1 MNKFIPIILF
11 FFLPIFSLAQNLTG
25 TWEGDMGEQFLQVN
39 IMQSSKGICGYTYDY
54 ISTNKRS
61 YCRAY
66 FEGTWNA
73 KKSQLKLVGSRMI
86 ENSGSHI
93 LMRLNFNY
101 SSNINGE
108 YLIGREMPKSL
119 LMNIMSMGMGSTQIS
134 LRKVSDKPT
143 PYYKDMFK
151 DCMEDSVKNDTVK
164 IIPPPIVVK
173 KDTVKIIPLPPPVV
187 IKKDTV
193 VVKPIVKVDTP
204 VKVKTIETKMVE
216 RKKEVISTIKVN
228 TNQLTIKLYDNGTID
243 GDTVSVFH
251 NGKLLVSHQ
260 LLSTKAVEVMIDIS
274 KENPRHEIVLFAEN
288 LGSIPPNTAL
298 LIIQAGNKRYELRAS
313 ADLSKNASLIFE
325 YDPTVK

>member
-1 MNKFIPIILF
+1 MNKFVQLFCF
-11 FFLPIFSLAQNLTG
+11 FFLPILSSAQNLTG
-25 TWEGDMGEQFLQVN
+25 TWEGDMGDQFLQVN
-39 IMQSSKGICGYTYDY
+39 IMQSSKGICGYSYDY
-54 ISTNKRS
+54 ISYNKRS

-73 KKSQLKLVGSRMI
+73 KKSQLKLVGTRMI

-101 SSNINGE
+101 SSNLNGE

-119 LMNIMSMGMGSTQIS
+119 LMNIMSMGMGATQIS

-151 DCMEDSVKNDTVK
+151 DCMEDSVK
-164 IIPPPIVVK
+164 
-173 KDTVKIIPLPPPVV
+173 KDTVIVVSPPVV
-187 IKKDTV
+187 IKKDTFKIEAPIV
-193 VVKPIVKVDTP
+193 IKKDTVLVKPIVKVDTP
-204 VKVKTIETKMVE
+204 LKVKTIETKMIE

-260 LLSTKAVEVMIDIS
+260 LLSTKAVEVTIDIS
-274 KENPRHEIVLFAEN
+274 KETPRHEIVLFAEN

-298 LIIQAGNKRYELRAS
+298 LIIQAGSKRYELRAS

>member
-1 MNKFIPIILF
+1 MNKFIQLFFF
-11 FFLPIFSLAQNLTG
+11 FFLPILSSAQNLTG
-25 TWEGDMGEQFLQVN
+25 TWEGSMADEFLQVN
-39 IMQSSKGICGYTYDY
+39 IMHTTKGVCGYTYDFVY
-54 ISTNKRS
+54 GNKRN

-66 FEGTWNA
+66 FDASWNA
-73 KKSQLKLVGSRMI
+73 KKNQLKLVGSRWI
-86 ENSGSHI
+86 ENSGSHV
-93 LMRLNFNY
+93 LMRLNFTY
-101 SSNINGE
+101 SSNFNGE
-108 YLIGREMPKSL
+108 YLSGRENPRSL
-119 LMNIMSMGMGSTQIS
+119 LLNIMSMGSSSLSIE

-151 DCMEDSVKNDTVK
+151 ECMEDSVKNDTVK
-164 IIPPPIVVK
+164 IVPPPIVVK
-173 KDTVKIIPLPPPVV
+173 KDTVKIISPPPPVV

-193 VVKPIVKVDTP
+193 VVKPIIKIDTP
-204 VKVKTIETKMVE
+204 VKLKTIETKMIE
-216 RKKEVISTIKVN
+216 RKKEVISIIKVN

-260 LLSTKAVEVMIDIS
+260 LLSTKAVEVTIDIN

-298 LIIQAGNKRYELRAS
+298 LIILAGNKRYELRAS
-313 ADLSKNASLIFE
+313 ADLTKNASLIFE